1 MNWDQVVHQRFRGHC
16 RQTDHPHNPLM
27 PIAIDKSAPDARLE
41 RCYGDCGPLHDKQ
54 TLRRAPSWFFVR

>member
-1 MNWDQVVHQRFRGHC
+1 
-16 RQTDHPHNPLM
+16 M